1 MADVSAAAAAM
12 GLPEALVERS
22 VQARAAAS
30 GSSVD
35 DLLTAWAGG
44 EAPPPGGEAPA
55 PADETAAAPEP
66 ASVEP
71 ATDEP
76 EAAPPPTP
84 EIVIDLPAAIPAP
97 APTPAGPYK
106 PPVLVG
112 ARDNPMR
119 VFWGVLGLFLIVV
132 MVGLVGPSIPIDAA
146 GARSSDIPFSE
157 AALRGRALYDNLGCA
172 ACHTQMVRPVVADV
186 GLGPVSLDDTN
197 QVLGTTRYGPDLAD
211 VGFRVTASQIEAII
225 SGLGS
230 HPAQTLTE
238 DDLSSLVAYLVESNT
253 SAVDEDVEE
262 EPVDEEGEVDS

>member
-22 VQARAAAS
+22 VNARASAS
-30 GSSVD
+30 GTTVD

-44 EAPPPGGEAPA
+44 TAAPTP
-55 PADETAAAPEP
+55 AAAPEP
-66 ASVEP
+66 ETAATESEP
-71 ATDEP
+71 AAAEP
-76 EAAPPPTP
+76 AADQPAAAPAPATP
-84 EIVIDLPAAIPAP
+84 EIVIDMPAAAP
-97 APTPAGPYK
+97 PTAPMPTGPYK

-112 ARDNPMR
+112 AEDKPMT
-119 VFWGVLGLFLIVV
+119 VFWGVLGLFFIVV

-146 GARSSDIPFSE
+146 GARSSAIPYSE
-157 AALRGRALYDNLGCA
+157 AALDGQAIYNNLGCA

-225 SGLGS
+225 GGLGS
-230 HPAQTLTE
+230 HPSQNLS
-238 DDLSSLVAYLVESNT
+238 DDDMSALVAYLVESNT
-253 SAVDEDVEE
+253 SLETEE
-262 EPVDEEGEVDS
+262 EAES